1 MHLHVCVVL
10 MLPHHSLVVNPGH
23 TGKVTSRNLTWDHVL
38 LVSLHVLAALP
49 AEFIAGVGIIAL
61 LVARELLTV

>member
-10 MLPHHSLVVNPGH
+10 VLPHHSLVVNSGH
-23 TGKVTSRNLTWDHVL
+23 AGKVTSRNLTLDHVL

-49 AEFIAGVGIIAL
+49 AEFIAGVSIITL